1 MDDDDDARGAA
12 AAAPDRALYAR
23 LGVRPDA
30 SDEDVRRAFR
40 AAAATL
46 HPDKVRD
53 EALRPAA
60 AAAFAELQAAYE
72 VLGDPAK
79 RDVYDVYGP
88 EGLAAGM
95 ALADP
100 GRPREALRREWEEF
114 RARGRRERV
123 EVGRCSGAAVGGGWS
138 VVSPRAA
145 PLRAA
150 LDTPRNRPAPASPN
164 PLNHPNQTKPP
175 KPNLTP
181 PNPTSTRR
189 RPTTAAT
196 TASPSTRPRR
206 STPTTRRCRG
216 CPRCRPY
223 I

>member
-1 MDDDDDARGAA
+1 MDDDDDARGAAA

-60 AAAFAELQAAYE
+60 AAAFAELQEAYE

-123 EVGRCSGAAVGGGWS
+123 EVRRCSGAAVGGGWS
-138 VVSPRAA
+138 VVSRIISPRAA

-150 LDTPRNRPAPASPN
+150 LDAPRNRPAPAALN
-164 PLNHPNQTKPP
+164 PH
-175 KPNLTP
+175 
-181 PNPTSTRR
+181 
-189 RPTTAAT
+189 
-196 TASPSTRPRR
+196 
-206 STPTTRRCRG
+206 
-216 CPRCRPY
+216 
-223 I
+223 